1 MSTEPVL
8 HSLAI
13 SQVIL
18 NYANAQGASNDA
30 CLLGTEITQALLE
43 NPEALITPQQ
53 EMRLI
58 ENIMA
63 SLSHIPALGF
73 ELGMQYNVSTFGTWG
88 FALRTSRN
96 VREALECA
104 IRYLPLS
111 TAYCSFKIA
120 AVLDELI
127 IYADPSDIPTHLQQF
142 LLERDIGTTINLI
155 HELSF
160 NGRPI
165 KRLELAGPPLPYVH
179 RIAEL
184 SGLTVHS
191 HAQRTAI
198 IVNLHDANRP
208 LPTFDP
214 HLIRLLEDQ
223 CRHLLTNRKIG
234 GIAGQVR
241 QQLLSTQGLLA
252 SLDDIARALN
262 TSTRQL
268 RRKLEAE
275 GTSFRIIIEET
286 RQQLATQLLDMTN
299 MKLDEVAVYLGYAD
313 TASFSRAFRR
323 WENVSPGQYRLKIGI
338 ISTS

>member
-1 MSTEPVL
+1 MFTEPVL

-13 SQVIL
+13 SQVML
-18 NYANAQGASNDA
+18 NYAKARGVSNDA

-63 SLSHIPALGF
+63 SLTHIPGLGF

-111 TAYCSFKIA
+111 TAYCSFNIIA
-120 AVLDELI
+120 MRDELI
-127 IYADPSDIPTHLQQF
+127 IYADPSGIPSHLQQF

-155 HELSF
+155 HELSL

-165 KRLELAGPPLPYVH
+165 KRLELAGPSLPYVN
-179 RIAEL
+179 RLAEL

-191 HAQRTAI
+191 HAHRTAI
-198 IVNLHDANRP
+198 IMSLQDANRP
-208 LPTFDP
+208 LPMFDE
-214 HLIRLLEDQ
+214 HLVRLLEDQ
-223 CRHLLTNRKIG
+223 CRHLLNKRKIDG
-234 GIAGQVR
+234 LTGQVR
-241 QQLLSTQGLLA
+241 QQLLSAQGLLA
-252 SLDDIARALN
+252 SLDDIAKALN
-262 TSTRQL
+262 TSSRQL
-268 RRKLEAE
+268 RRNLEAE

-286 RQQLATQLLDMTN
+286 RQQLATQLLDTTS
-299 MKLDEVAVYLGYAD
+299 MKLDEVAMYLGYAD

-323 WENVSPGQYRLKIGI
+323 WENISPGQYRRRCR
-338 ISTS
+338 

>member
-1 MSTEPVL
+1 MPIEPVL

-18 NYANAQGASNDA
+18 NYANAQGVTNDV
-30 CLLGTEITQALLE
+30 CLVGTGITPALIE
-43 NPEALITPQQ
+43 NPEALITPAQ

-63 SLSHIPALGF
+63 ELSHIPTLGF
-73 ELGMQYNVSTFGTWG
+73 ELGLQYSVSTFGTWG
-88 FALRTSRN
+88 FALRTSKN
-96 VREALECA
+96 VREALEYA

-111 TAYCSFKIA
+111 TAYCSFNIVCVA
-120 AVLDELI
+120 DELVV
-127 IYADPSDIPTHLQQF
+127 YANPDGIPAHLQQF

-165 KRLELAGPPLPYVH
+165 KRLELAGTPLPYIN

-184 SGLTVHS
+184 SGLVVHS

-198 IVNLHDANRP
+198 IMNLDDANRP

-223 CRHLLTNRKIG
+223 CRHLLVHRKIDG
-234 GIAGQVR
+234 VAGQVR
-241 QQLLSTQGLLA
+241 QQLLSTQGFLD
-252 SLDDIARALN
+252 SLEDIAKALN

-275 GTSFRIIIEET
+275 DTSFRIILEET
-286 RQQLATQLLDMTN
+286 RQQLATQLLDMTS
-299 MKLDEVAVYLGYAD
+299 MKLDEIALYLGYAD

-323 WENVSPGQYRLKIGI
+323 WEHISPGQYRLEHK
-338 ISTS
+338 